1 MRDRILGR
9 VREALEGRPKIEHP
23 GGLSSTGIETAP
35 PLQRFVERF
44 RSAGGEVQQFPDRE
58 AAQRWLSEIASAF
71 ESVSHGTAVPQELSL
86 ALPEAPPEEAAVG
99 ISVARYAVAETGSL
113 VMDSRGGRRTQL
125 LPPTHLIWVSEASVV
140 ETLGEALEAC
150 RTDLPSALA
159 LHSGPSKSA
168 DIGQIMVTGVHGPGR
183 VVAVIVGAH

>member
-9 VREALEGRPKIEHP
+9 VRDALDGRPKVDHP
-23 GGLSSTGIETAP
+23 GDLATTGIECAP
-35 PLQRFVERF
+35 PVHRFVERF
-44 RSAGGEVQQFPDRE
+44 RAAGGEVQRFPDRE
-58 AAQRWLSEIASAF
+58 AAQRWLSEIAPAF
-71 ESVSHGTAVPQELSL
+71 ESASHGTAVPQELSL
-86 ALPEAPPEEAAVG
+86 ALPEAPPEEASVG
-99 ISVARYAVAETGSL
+99 VSVARFAVAETGSL

-140 ETLGEALEAC
+140 GTLGDALEAC
-150 RTDLPSALA
+150 RADLPSALA

-183 VVAVIVGAH
+183 VVAAIVGDR